1 MMGLLL
7 TDTLPF
13 KTVFLHP
20 IVRDAFGRK
29 MSKSLGNVIDPLDVI
44 EGCSL
49 QNLID
54 KLSNGNIDPQEY
66 KKAVEEKKT
75 V

>member
-1 MMGLLL
+1 MGLLL

-49 QNLID
+49 QVLID
-54 KLSNGNIDPQEY
+54 KLSIGNIGPDEY